1 MITRLYDSV
10 IIYFSAKQCN
20 KAKCMIDE
28 GYLDC
33 LLPSDETKVLN
44 YWKSFL
50 EDLGDGHPM
59 AGMDAARLSRTIPVV
74 LYGDEGSNNV
84 GQNGFMLGT
93 WTLTYLWH

>member
-1 MITRLYDSV
+1 
-10 IIYFSAKQCN
+10 
-20 KAKCMIDE
+20 MIDE

-33 LLPSDETKVLN
+33 LLPSDKTTVIK

-59 AGMDAARLSRTIPVV
+59 AGMDEARLSCTVPVV

-93 WTLTYLWH
+93 WTLAYLWHYFFLTFNV